1 MWSVACVI
9 AEMIQR
15 SSFFLKKMYF
25 SLWESADMWS
35 VACVIAEMI
44 QRSCVCVCVCVNIFT
59 HMYRVPL
66 FKAETDIGLLTEI
79 M

>member
-1 MWSVACVI
+1 
-9 AEMIQR
+9 MIQR

-44 QRSCVCVCVCVNIFT
+44 QRSWVCVCVCVCVCKYIYT
-59 HMYRVPL
+59 YV
-66 FKAETDIGLLTEI
+66 
-79 M
+79 